1 MLESLKIASDEM
13 AHPEGFEPPTPG
25 FEARC
30 SIQLSYG
37 CSGAGI
43 AQPDAHGKRPGEVNA
58 FLVEAPQTIDS
69 KRVDRHD
76 EDACGFDFHGWNH
89 REDLL

>member
-1 MLESLKIASDEM
+1 M

-37 CSGAGI
+37 CKPWEAI
-43 AQPDAHGKRPGEVNA
+43 AHWVGHGKKQDVD
-58 FLVEAPQTIDS
+58 FCVCLVGQLWDLSATWHPARHARARS
-69 KRVDRHD
+69 VVDEQDPSGPHFYWGND
-76 EDACGFDFHGWNH
+76 
-89 REDLL
+89 